1 MWILWKM
8 RLWIGRYVNFV
19 KNETLKMWISWKM
32 RFPKCEFCEKCH
44 FVNVNL
50 VKNVNFWIKW
60 GFLPSVEHKIQKIKC
75 NLLTGIP
82 THVYQFGASILAA
95 GPAILLA
102 QLTAL
107 FIVLP
112 VFGKNGHQQYPEA
125 SSSQELMLVAQSSSK
140 QQHRQHLTIMS
151 YISRRFSSNSIKVLV
166 TTLVVTLW
174 TLLAVSTMNLI

>member
-1 MWILWKM
+1 MPQL
-8 RLWIGRYVNFV
+8 
-19 KNETLKMWISWKM
+19 
-32 RFPKCEFCEKCH
+32 
-44 FVNVNL
+44 
-50 VKNVNFWIKW
+50 
-60 GFLPSVEHKIQKIKC
+60 EHKIQKINC

-112 VFGKNGHQQYPEA
+112 VFGKNGHPQYPEA

-174 TLLAVSTMNLI
+174 TLLAVSTMNLK